1 MTCVAMSSRGS
12 DPRWVDRILD
22 WRGTWLLAR
31 IGLTSA
37 FLLGGLT
44 KLLDFAAAVAEQD
57 HFGLH
62 PAWVWAC
69 LAIMVELGGSL
80 LIIIG
85 RWIWLSAGAIGV
97 LTAIATYV
105 ASPFW
110 RMTGHTRFLAINTFF
125 EHVGLIAGCVMA
137 ALLAEHA
144 RRPDAPARPTA

>member
-1 MTCVAMSSRGS
+1 MSPREE
-12 DPRWVDRILD
+12 DPRWVDAILD

-44 KLLDFAAAVAEQD
+44 KLLDFSAAAAEQD

-62 PAWVWAC
+62 PGWLWAC

-80 LIIIG
+80 LVVTG
-85 RWIWLSAGAIGV
+85 RWVWLGAGAIAV

-110 RMTGHTRFLAINTFF
+110 NMTGHARFLAINTFF

-144 RRPDAPARPTA
+144 RRLGASARPTA